1 MSYPAL
7 ALPGPIAC
15 RPARALSRRQRRGLA
30 LLLMLALHLAVL
42 LPLSRLR
49 LASEAP
55 APVMVG
61 VWVPTPP
68 APAVPL
74 PAAAPP
80 RAPAPPL
87 ATKAAPVLSTRTPV
101 PAAQPT
107 LAAAPEAAPEP
118 AAAPSV
124 ATPPAAASGP
134 VAENLSPPSYQAAY
148 LNNPQPAYPLLS
160 RKQREEGTVRLRV
173 LVSAA
178 GRAEQLR
185 VHTGSGHERLDRAAL
200 AAVQEWRFVPA
211 RRGEQNVS
219 GWVEVPI
226 QFKLEN

>member
-7 ALPGPIAC
+7 ALPGPVAS
-15 RPARALSRRQRRGLA
+15 RSARALSRRQRRGLA
-30 LLLMLALHLAVL
+30 LLLMLALHLAML

-49 LASEAP
+49 LTPDAP

-61 VWVPTPP
+61 VWVPPP
-68 APAVPL
+68 APAV

-87 ATKAAPVLSTRTPV
+87 PAKAAPVLSSRTPV
-101 PAAQPT
+101 PAARPT
-107 LAAAPEAAPEP
+107 LAAAPEAAPE
-118 AAAPSV
+118 AAAETASPV
-124 ATPPAAASGP
+124 ATPPAPES
-134 VAENLSPPSYQAAY
+134 LSPPSYQAAY

>member
-1 MSYPAL
+1 MSYSAL
-7 ALPGPIAC
+7 ALPGPVAS
-15 RPARALSRRQRRGLA
+15 RPALA

-49 LASEAP
+49 LTPDAP

-61 VWVPTPP
+61 VWVPPP

-80 RAPAPPL
+80 PL
-87 ATKAAPVLSTRTPV
+87 PVKAAPVLSTRTPV

-118 AAAPSV
+118 AAASAPSV
-124 ATPPAAASGP
+124 ATPPAS
-134 VAENLSPPSYQAAY
+134 VAESLSPPSYQAAY

-185 VHTGSGHERLDRAAL
+185 VHAGSGHERLDRAAL

>member
-1 MSYPAL
+1 MSFPAL
-7 ALPGPIAC
+7 ALPGPVAS
-15 RPARALSRRQRRGLA
+15 RPALALSRRQRRGLA

-49 LASEAP
+49 LTSEAP

-87 ATKAAPVLSTRTPV
+87 PTQAAPVLSTRTPV

-107 LAAAPEAAPEP
+107 LAAAPEAAPE
-118 AAAPSV
+118 AAAEAAPSV
-124 ATPPAAASGP
+124 ATPPGP
-134 VAENLSPPSYQAAY
+134 VAESLSPPSYQAAY

-178 GRAEQLR
+178 GRAEQVR
-185 VHTGSGHERLDRAAL
+185 VHAGSGYERLDRAAL

>member
-1 MSYPAL
+1 MSFPAL
-7 ALPGPIAC
+7 ALPGPVAS
-15 RPARALSRRQRRGLA
+15 RPALALSRRQRRGLA

-49 LASEAP
+49 LAPEAP

-68 APAVPL
+68 APAVP
-74 PAAAPP
+74 AAAPP

-87 ATKAAPVLSTRTPV
+87 PAKAAPVLSSRTPV
-101 PAAQPT
+101 PAARPT
-107 LAAAPEAAPEP
+107 LAAAPEVAPE
-118 AAAPSV
+118 AAAETASPV
-124 ATPPAAASGP
+124 ATPPAPAAES
-134 VAENLSPPSYQAAY
+134 LSAPSYQAAY

-178 GRAEQLR
+178 GRAEQVR